1 MSDRSRSRR
10 MARGAVVWDP
20 LIDRLDQLVA
30 KTGRRSGLDVVDA
43 GGGTGG
49 FAVPLA
55 ELGHTVTVV
64 DPSPDALAALERRV
78 AEAGVGDRVI
88 GLQGELAA
96 LPGLIGAERV
106 DAVLCH
112 GVLEYVED
120 PETALGAVAKCLRP
134 GGLVSVIVANKTAAV
149 LARAIAG
156 RFTEARHAL
165 DDPVGRFSDLDPMP
179 RRYTIDSIS
188 EVMTGAGLTVTAV
201 HGVQVFTD
209 LVPAALV
216 EGEPRAQ
223 EQLRQLE
230 IAASTHPT
238 LRAVAGRLHLLATRS

>member
-1 MSDRSRSRR
+1 MSDRSRSRGL
-10 MARGAVVWDP
+10 ARGAVVWNP
-20 LIDRLDQLVA
+20 LIARLEELAA
-30 KTGRRSGLDVVDA
+30 KTGRSGLDVVDA

-88 GLQGELAA
+88 GLQGELAV

-120 PETALGAVAKCLRP
+120 PEIALGAVAKCLRP

-165 DDPVGRFSDLDPMP
+165 DDPAGRFSDLDPTP
-179 RRYTIDSIS
+179 RRYTVDSVS
-188 EVMTGAGLTVTAV
+188 EAMTGAGLTVTAV
-201 HGVQVFTD
+201 HGLSVFTD

-230 IAASTHPT
+230 IAASTHPA

>member
-1 MSDRSRSRR
+1 MSDRPRSRGI
-10 MARGAVVWDP
+10 ARAAVVWDP
-20 LIDRLDQLVA
+20 LIDGLEQLIVR
-30 KTGRRSGLDVVDA
+30 TGRPGLDVVDA

-78 AEAGVGDRVI
+78 AEAGVGGRVI

-96 LPGLIGAERV
+96 LPGLIGTERV

-112 GVLEYVED
+112 GVLEFVED
-120 PETALGAVAKCLRP
+120 PEVALDAVAKCLRP
-134 GGLVSVIVANKTAAV
+134 GGLVSVIVTNKIAAV

-165 DDPVGRFSDLDPMP
+165 DDPVGRFSDLDPTP
-179 RRYTIDSIS
+179 RRYTVDSVS
-188 EVMTGAGLTVTAV
+188 EVMAGAGLAVTAV
-201 HGVQVFTD
+201 HGVRVFTD

-230 IAASTHPT
+230 TVASTHPA
-238 LRAVAGRLHLLATRS
+238 LRAVAGRLHLLATRP

>member
-1 MSDRSRSRR
+1 
-10 MARGAVVWDP
+10 MARAAVVWDT
-20 LIDRLDQLVA
+20 LVDRLDQRVA
-30 KTGRRSGLDVVDA
+30 TTGRSGLDIVDA

-78 AEAGVGDRVI
+78 AEAGVGGRVI

-96 LPGLIGAERV
+96 LPGLIGTERV

-120 PETALGAVAKCLRP
+120 PEAALGAVAKCLRP
-134 GGLVSVIVANKTAAV
+134 GGLASVIVANKTAAV

-165 DDPVGRFSDLDPMP
+165 DDPVGRFSDRDPTP
-179 RRYTIDSIS
+179 RRYTIEGVS
-188 EVMTGAGLTVTAV
+188 EVMIGAGLTVTAV
-201 HGVQVFTD
+201 HGVRIFTD

-223 EQLRQLE
+223 EQLSQLE
-230 IAASTHPT
+230 MVASTHPV

>member
-30 KTGRRSGLDVVDA
+30 KTGRSGLDVVDA

-88 GLQGELAA
+88 GLQGELSA
-96 LPGLIGAERV
+96 LAGLIGAEHV

-120 PETALGAVAKCLRP
+120 PEIALGAVVKCLRP
-134 GGLVSVIVANKTAAV
+134 GGLVSVIVANKPAAV

-165 DDPVGRFSDLDPMP
+165 DDPVGRFSDLDPTP

-188 EVMTGAGLTVTAV
+188 EVMTGAGLTVMTV
-201 HGVQVFTD
+201 HGVRVFTD

-238 LRAVAGRLHLLATRS
+238 LRAVAGQLHLLATRS